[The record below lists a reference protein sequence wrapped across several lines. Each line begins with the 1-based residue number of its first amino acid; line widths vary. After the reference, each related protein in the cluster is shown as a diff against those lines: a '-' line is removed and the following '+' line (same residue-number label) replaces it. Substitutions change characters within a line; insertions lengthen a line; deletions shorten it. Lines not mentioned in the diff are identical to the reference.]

1 MALIDPHQGEVW
13 TVNFSPTTGAEITK
27 VRPAV
32 VLSLPGIGILPLRLI
47 VPITDWKPN
56 YEVRKWFV
64 RLEPSQRNGLR
75 KTSAADAFQTRSV
88 SLERFGNKL
97 GHILDIETDQLIDA
111 INFCI
116 KRGD

>member
-1 MALIDPHQGEVW
+1 MAIIDPSQGEVW
-13 TVNFSPTTGAEITK
+13 AVNFSPTIGAEITK
-27 VRPAV
+27 IRPAV

-56 YEVRKWFV
+56 YEIRKWFV

-88 SLERFGNKL
+88 SLDRFGSKL
-97 GHILDIETDQLIDA
+97 GRILDSEIEDLIDA
-111 INFCI
+111 LNFCI
-116 KRGD
+116 K